1 MSVLRI
7 KPDPSAPLGGVAL
20 LRMPAGALAGNVAH
34 LQVQN
39 AYTQLWLAPTS
50 GEEILVHVGDG
61 NWQADPHKFGPYEIT
76 RDGADVVIR
85 IGPEIVNKLEVF
97 APLVLCI
104 EGSDHNVIWP
114 EDVPPRAGA
123 ALIGALKAS
132 STTKSAVDETT
143 RLVGRKAATEDTDNP
158 ASDPETNA
166 GSEGPEDKGASSAS
180 NGEAASASRRRAL
193 IGALLG
199 VVVVALAVA
208 FTLLRPAEDTAE
220 GPEEAP
226 TVAEVAAED
235 PDCSFETLSNL
246 PGGFAATTEAL
257 IASCDTVMD
266 AETGFRL
273 VERGTEAGYGEA
285 WLALG
290 GLYDPA
296 HIVPVFEDRLNI
308 APGVNLPLAAEYY
321 AAARAAGAAGATDRL
336 MDVCTRL
343 AGLTDT
349 LSIGA
354 RNDFCP

>member
-1 MSVLRI
+1 
-7 KPDPSAPLGGVAL
+7 
-20 LRMPAGALAGNVAH
+20 
-34 LQVQN
+34 
-39 AYTQLWLAPTS
+39 
-50 GEEILVHVGDG
+50 
-61 NWQADPHKFGPYEIT
+61 
-76 RDGADVVIR
+76 VIR

-97 APLVLCI
+97 APVVLCI
-104 EGSDHNVIWP
+104 EGRDHDVIWP

-123 ALIGALKAS
+123 ALTGALKAS
-132 STTKSAVDETT
+132 STTKPVADETT
-143 RLVGRKAATEDTDNP
+143 RLVGRKAATEDMDDP
-158 ASDPETNA
+158 ASDLQTDA
-166 GSEGPEDKGASSAS
+166 GSEGAEDTVASSAS
-180 NGEAASASRRRAL
+180 NAEAASASRRRAL

-199 VVVVALAVA
+199 VVITALAVT
-208 FTLLRPAEDTAE
+208 FILLRSAEDTAE
-220 GPEEAP
+220 APEAP

-235 PDCSFETLSNL
+235 PDCSLETLSSL

-257 IASCDTVMD
+257 TSSCDTVMD

-273 VERGTEAGYGEA
+273 VERGTEAGDGEA

-296 HIVPVFEDRLNI
+296 NTVPVFEDRLGI

-321 AAARAAGAAGATDRL
+321 ATARAAGAAGATDRL
-336 MDVCTRL
+336 IDVCTRL